1 MGLIFYV
8 AGVAA
13 VAGLYAAALAGV
25 GFGLAAAVQYLGRA
39 RLVRPDLA
47 TAFSLGLGVY
57 GGTWILLGV
66 AGYLRPVPA
75 LLLLLPGLA
84 FGAWTF
90 LRTQRPKL
98 TKPKGVSPAEF
109 IVAVASLL
117 LVIVLFFAALRP
129 PFGDPVA
136 FYLAWP
142 KVIAASGQIVP
153 LPGYEQ
159 FSSIWMLV
167 EAHFAVLMMF
177 GGETAAKLFVWLALL
192 AALSAIWQL
201 ALACG
206 CTARGALSAAAVLLT
221 STAVINVS
229 FDGKTDLVAV
239 APALCA
245 ALWALRLG
253 EKGSGVTASLIGVL
267 VGTAI
272 AAKLSYIPP
281 LGAAMA
287 VIFVARATSGSEPA
301 LQRGRSLLV
310 WSLLAGIAVIIVVL
324 PQLIKNAILFD
335 APLAPM
341 GGETFMRDVWYT
353 EATTHWIL
361 LTYPIALTFG
371 NYWAQYGTL
380 SPLVLGALPFAL
392 IWRPSRKTP
401 DGARLMWVT
410 LAAFAAIVAWA
421 VAAPSQFA
429 LRYFLGP
436 LLLFAVPTAW
446 LMEQAWRTGGR
457 LLGLIV
463 PAVAAGL
470 LVLLTIEVWTPASYG
485 IRYAEARYVEGEKAC
500 RPEAYCELAE
510 QINAALSPGS
520 RLAYLSH
527 YRYYLRPDI
536 LQCIVSPL
544 ALSQF
549 DGWITAQSVK
559 ALGLDYVLVDRAN
572 YGTNYAVDWSLL
584 DLAFDY
590 GPNFSLYRVRQRESA
605 PRESCVEVEPGRWA
619 IRSSSGTVGAGE
631 GRQY

>member
-8 AGVAA
+8 AGAVA

-57 GGTWILLGV
+57 GSAWILLGV

-75 LLLLLPGLA
+75 LILLLPGLA
-84 FGAWTF
+84 FGAWT
-90 LRTQRPKL
+90 LLWTRRPKL
-98 TKPKGVSPAEF
+98 TRPEGVSLAE
-109 IVAVASLL
+109 IVVAGASLL

-167 EAHFAVLMMF
+167 EAHLAVLMMF

-287 VIFVARATSGSEPA
+287 VIFVARATSGARPT
-301 LQRGRSLLV
+301 LQRVKSLLV
-310 WSLLAGIAVIIVVL
+310 WSLLAGIAVIVVVL

-341 GGETFMRDVWYT
+341 VGEALFVRGVWYT
-353 EATTHWIL
+353 EATTRWIL
-361 LTYPIALTFG
+361 LTYPIALAFG
-371 NYWAQYGTL
+371 NYWAQMGTL
-380 SPLVLGALPFAL
+380 SPLVLSALPFAL

-401 DGARLMWVT
+401 DGARLLWVT
-410 LAAFAAIVAWA
+410 LAAFAAIVAW
-421 VAAPSQFA
+421 VVVAPSQFA

-457 LLGLIV
+457 LLGPIV
-463 PAVAAGL
+463 PAFAAGL
-470 LVLLTIEVWTPASYG
+470 LVLLTIEVWGPASYG

-500 RPEAYCELAE
+500 LGEEYCKLDKK
-510 QINAALSPGS
+510 INERLSPGS
-520 RLAYLSH
+520 RLAHLSY
-527 YRYYLRPDI
+527 YRYWLRPDI
-536 LQCIVSPL
+536 LQCVVSPI
-544 ALSQF
+544 ALSGRGISQKS
-549 DGWITAQSVK
+549 INT
-559 ALGLDYVLVDRAN
+559 LGIDYLLVDRAN
-572 YGTNYAVDWSLL
+572 YGTDYAVDWSLL
-584 DLAFDY
+584 EPVFDY
-590 GPNFSLYRVRQRESA
+590 GPNFSLYRVRKRDS
-605 PRESCVEVEPGRWA
+605 PNRPSCVEVERGRWA
-619 IRSSSGTVGAGE
+619 VRH
-631 GRQY
+631 

>member
-8 AGVAA
+8 AGAVA

-57 GGTWILLGV
+57 GSAWILLGV

-75 LLLLLPGLA
+75 LILLLPGLA
-84 FGAWTF
+84 FGAWT
-90 LRTQRPKL
+90 LLWTRRPKL
-98 TKPKGVSPAEF
+98 TRPEGVSLAE
-109 IVAVASLL
+109 IVVAGASLL

-136 FYLAWP
+136 FYFAWP

-167 EAHFAVLMMF
+167 EAHLAVLMMF
-177 GGETAAKLFVWLALL
+177 GGETAAKLFVWLTLL

-253 EKGSGVTASLIGVL
+253 EKGSRVTASLIGVL

-287 VIFVARATSGSEPA
+287 VIFVARATSGARPT
-301 LQRGRSLLV
+301 LQRVKSLLV
-310 WSLLAGIAVIIVVL
+310 WSLLAGIAVIVVVL

-341 GGETFMRDVWYT
+341 VGEALFVRGVWYT
-353 EATTHWIL
+353 EATTRWIL

-371 NYWAQYGTL
+371 NYWAQLGTL
-380 SPLVLGALPFAL
+380 SPLVLSALPFAL

-401 DGARLMWVT
+401 DGARLLWVT
-410 LAAFAAIVAWA
+410 LAAFAAIVAW
-421 VAAPSQFA
+421 VVVAPSQFA

-457 LLGLIV
+457 LLGPIV
-463 PAVAAGL
+463 PAFAAGL
-470 LVLLTIEVWTPASYG
+470 LVLLTIEVWTTASYG
-485 IRYAEARYVEGEKAC
+485 IRYAEARYAEGEKAC
-500 RPEAYCELAE
+500 LGEEYCKLDKK
-510 QINAALSPGS
+510 INERLSPGS
-520 RLAYLSH
+520 RLAHLSY
-527 YRYYLRPDI
+527 YRYWLRPDI
-536 LQCIVSPL
+536 LQCVVSPI
-544 ALSQF
+544 ALPSGISQKS
-549 DGWITAQSVK
+549 INT
-559 ALGLDYVLVDRAN
+559 LGIDYLLVDRAN
-572 YGTNYAVDWSLL
+572 YGTDYAVDWSLL
-584 DLAFDY
+584 EPVFDY
-590 GPNFSLYRVRQRESA
+590 GPNFSLYRVRKRDS
-605 PRESCVEVEPGRWA
+605 PNRPSCVEVERGRWA
-619 IRSSSGTVGAGE
+619 VRH
-631 GRQY
+631 